1 MIYLFVYVLLA
12 LALAGAYVAY
22 SSKLP
27 ALYMLVAVA
36 LIVAAAG
43 VWTGGLYPSQADLCL
58 NSTSEDSFY
67 WNCTQEIGRAPD
79 VYAVNGTCD
88 NVTVSYHYDYC
99 QADGNTSPESDG
111 GAWTCQ
117 IDTTYLAD
125 GNRTL
130 IATVEDYPGNSVSVS
145 VPVVINNNAA
155 VNPATR

>member
-111 GAWTCQ
+111 GAWTW
-117 IDTTYLAD
+117 IFILLAIILIGAGIVTFMGGDGGATTAATQSAD
-125 GNRTL
+125 
-130 IATVEDYPGNSVSVS
+130 
-145 VPVVINNNAA
+145 
-155 VNPATR
+155 